1 MSQIDKHKVSRLQW
15 EIPNPQYFPDDNA
28 PPLPSSSI
36 TTVEQNSLPFNNSQD
51 AVSYAQDGEVMTS
64 VTDQDRFTGIPTASK
79 FDYRTGLTE
88 LEIDHIFYSYL
99 NVDVSIPYKFIG
111 NQSRHFNFVFRHFI
125 PALCGLYTI
134 EVPPEGHHLAYWMNT
149 SDPAHNVYSFAING
163 LGKQMFTHYFWR
175 DGIVNQFPESVRK
188 YDYIDF
194 VFEFQDD
201 SYGEA
206 FTYTTANYDITF
218 HFQGTYVSG
227 STKTLEVSIRDS
239 SSDSS
244 ESTVIGTF
252 DLTGHDFDELFIL
265 RMNFSEENLSLM
277 SWKSGEHSI
286 VTKPFTNIPSNT
298 GFSVLRMDYRPT
310 APKSSCQ
317 IIGYNVETD
326 MADLYGDVIRPK
338 NHWRYPIASG
348 DLNNADKFVLPPY
361 QGNAWEYYNKIFSMY
376 PFRWLI

>member
-1 MSQIDKHKVSRLQW
+1 MSQNNMNKVARLQW
-15 EIPNPQYFPDDNA
+15 EIPNPQYFPDDSA
-28 PPLPSSSI
+28 PPIPNSSI

-64 VTDQDRFTGIPTASK
+64 VTDRARFTGVPNTAK
-79 FDYRTGLTE
+79 FDYRTGITE

-99 NVDVSIPYKFIG
+99 NVDVNIPYKYIG
-111 NQSRHFNFVFRHFI
+111 NQSRHFNFVFRHYI

-134 EVPPEGHHLAYWMNT
+134 EVPPEGHHLAYWMNA
-149 SDPAHNVYSFAING
+149 DNPAHNVYSFAING

-194 VFEFQDD
+194 VFEFQRGM
-201 SYGEA
+201 YGQP
-206 FTYTTANYDITF
+206 FTYSTTNYDITF
-218 HFQGTYVSG
+218 HFQ
-227 STKTLEVSIRDS
+227 STRNLEVSIRDS
-239 SSDSS
+239 SGDSS

-252 DLTGHDFDELFIL
+252 DLSDHVIDELIIF
-265 RMNFSEENLSLM
+265 RMNFAEENLSLM
-277 SWKSGEHSI
+277 SWKSGEHGI

-298 GFSVLRMDYRPT
+298 GFSVLRMGYSDAAPT
-310 APKSSCQ
+310 CSCQ

-326 MADLYGDVIRPK
+326 MEDLYGDAIRPK

-348 DLNNADKFVLPPY
+348 DLNNADRFVLPPY
-361 QGNAWEYYNKIFSMY
+361 QGNAWEYYNKIFAMY
-376 PFRWLI
+376 PFRRLI